1 MGLFLRF
8 FIMIFSLSLFLI
20 PGLPVRADFSL
31 GANPIRV
38 EQTAQPGERLTDAIT
53 FNNTGDRPI
62 HIVVSIE
69 DWDLLMD
76 GTPVFQ
82 KAGSLP
88 GSIAPWI
95 RVNPSEFDLEPGE
108 RIDVRY
114 TVAVPKEASPGG
126 FRGAVVF
133 SNEPRP
139 ILGQRPA
146 QITAKG
152 RIATLVYLTVGRPTS
167 TAKITGLSATPGKG
181 KKMEIAL
188 DLYND
193 GPVHFRTKGEVRIRD
208 ENGRTLGK
216 VPLPNVPVLPD
227 HRRLIVL
234 EWDRGDIN
242 GAYLLEAVLDLGRPE
257 LIAAEAKIRPAKKR

>member
-1 MGLFLRF
+1 MAVFFRF
-8 FIMIFSLSLFLI
+8 FLILPLLLS
-20 PGLPVRADFSL
+20 PLPAWADLSV
-31 GANPIRV
+31 GASPIRI
-38 EQTAQPGERLTDAIT
+38 EQTVKLGERLTDAIT
-53 FNNTGDRPI
+53 FNNTGDGPV
-62 HIVVSIE
+62 HIVVSVE

-108 RIDVRY
+108 RIDIRY
-114 TVAVPKEASPGG
+114 TVTVPKEAPPGG
-126 FRGAVVF
+126 FRGAVIF

-146 QITAKG
+146 HIIAKG
-152 RIATLVYLTVGRPTS
+152 RIATLIYLTVGTPMP
-167 TAKITGLSATPGKG
+167 TAKITGLNATPKKG
-181 KKMEIAL
+181 NKKMEIAL
-188 DLYND
+188 DLYNN

-208 ENGRTLGK
+208 EKGRTLGK

-234 EWDRGDIN
+234 EWEHRDISK
-242 GAYLLEAVLDLGRPE
+242 AHRLEAVLDLGRPE
-257 LIAAEAKIRPAKKR
+257 LIAAEAKIRPARKR